1 MKTGGKPFW
10 QVYTKKK
17 TESEYFLVQLY
28 VKKRQ

>member
-17 TESEYFLVQLY
+17 IESEYFLDQLY